1 MVPVEHPECV
11 SAEGLG
17 VGCTGPGRCKWDDIF
32 CLFQLSVVSRVLPE
46 VKAQT
51 VTSVLLL
58 VMKYGCV
65 GGKCWVR
72 VPKGSQEPDS
82 AMPSLPLLP

>member
-1 MVPVEHPECV
+1 MCL
-11 SAEGLG
+11 LG
-17 VGCTGPGRCKWDDIF
+17 GWARPGRCRWDGIF
-32 CLFQLSVVSRVLPE
+32 CLSQLNMVFRVLPE

-82 AMPSLPLLP
+82 AIPSLPLLP

>member
-1 MVPVEHPECV
+1 MSVVGSCRTECV
-11 SAEGLG
+11 YLLG
-17 VGCTGPGRCKWDDIF
+17 VGQGQEGTGGMVFFLP
-32 CLFQLSVVSRVLPE
+32 LSVEYGLQVLPE